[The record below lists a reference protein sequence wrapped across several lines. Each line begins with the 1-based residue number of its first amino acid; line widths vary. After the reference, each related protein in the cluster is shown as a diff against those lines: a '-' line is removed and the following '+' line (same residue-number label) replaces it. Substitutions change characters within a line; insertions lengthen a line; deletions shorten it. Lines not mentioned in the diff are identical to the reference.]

1 MASIIHEEVL
11 SDRAKIVQDETGR
24 YHYYRDGIEL
34 DKGIMLNKKRVEEK
48 WGVYTKWMNYFTAY
62 PDKFVELI
70 TPAESNFKLFF
81 YQKIFLRACLRYRY
95 HYCTAPRAF
104 SKTFISILG
113 MLLKCIFQ
121 PGSKCFICAPKK
133 EQSAKIAKEKF
144 DEIFDLL
151 PLLKKE
157 LVGERYNAGSDYV
170 KLTFRNGSVFDVVAA
185 LDSQRGG
192 RRHFGLVD
200 EIRDHDGDLLN
211 EVVIPLMNV
220 NRRTKSG
227 IVNTKEPHQAQ
238 FYMTSA
244 GQKNSYAYQKL
255 IEILVLEI
263 ITPRS
268 AFVWGCDYRVP
279 QHFGLLDKTFLKEI
293 KMSSTYKD
301 DTFAREYM
309 GIWTG
314 GGSDSWFDYDRMIK
328 YRKLINPESHQ
339 NIRDNK
345 DGFYLLSVDV
355 GRLGCQTVVTV
366 FKVLPHENE
375 FSIKVVN
382 IYVIGRTPETK
393 SFPAQSLELK
403 RIIDAF
409 DPKEVVVDANG
420 MGIGFM
426 DFLAQETPD
435 PANGKTY
442 PGYCSINLDSH
453 SKKMYPGCVPLI
465 YGLKASASLQPQI
478 DSNCY
483 AKVFSGRIQF
493 LAREQEIKT
502 RLMESKVG
510 QKMKIEKR
518 VARLIP
524 HEMTSRLFEE
534 MANLRLKGVGSEVK
548 LEQINTNMTKDKFS
562 SFEYG
567 LWRIKEIEEEF
578 YKKARK
584 RKGTRKLFFYN

>member
-1 MASIIHEEVL
+1 MTQTIMEEII
-11 SDRAKIVQDETGR
+11 SDKAKIVQDEGGK
-24 YHYYRDGIEL
+24 YHYYRDDIEL
-34 DKGIMLNKKRVEEK
+34 EKGVMLNKQRVDEN
-48 WGVYTKWMNYFTAY
+48 WDVYVKWMNYFTAY
-62 PDKFVELI
+62 PDKFIELI

-104 SKTFISILG
+104 SKTFVSILG
-113 MLLKCIFQ
+113 MILKCIFQ

-133 EQSAKIAKEKF
+133 EQSAKIAKEKI
-144 DEIFDLL
+144 DEIMDLF
-151 PLLKKE
+151 PILKKE

-170 KLTFRNGSVFDVVAA
+170 KMTFRNGSVFDVVAA

-220 NRRTKSG
+220 NRRTKAG
-227 IVNTKEPHQAQ
+227 LVNPNESHQAQ

-279 QHFGLLDKTFLKEI
+279 LHFGLLDKTFLKEI

-314 GGSDSWFDYDRMIK
+314 GGSDSWFEYDRMIK

-339 NIRDNK
+339 IIREGEK
-345 DGFYLLSVDV
+345 SFYILSVDV
-355 GRLGCQTVVTV
+355 GRLSCQTVVCV
-366 FKVLPHENE
+366 FKVFPQENE
-375 FSIKVVN
+375 FNINLVN
-382 IYVIGRTPETK
+382 LYVLGRTPETK
-393 SFPAQSLELK
+393 SFPMQALELK
-403 RIIDAF
+403 RVIHAF
-409 DPKEVVVDANG
+409 NPKEVVIDANG
-420 MGIGFM
+420 MGIGFL
-426 DFLAQETPD
+426 DFLTQETPD
-435 PANGKTY
+435 IANGLRY
-442 PGYCSINLDSH
+442 PGYCTTNLDSH
-453 SKKMYPGCVPLI
+453 SRKMYPNCIPLI
-465 YGLKASASLQPQI
+465 YGLKASATLQPQI

-483 AKVFSGRIQF
+483 TKVFSGRVKF

-502 RLMESKVG
+502 RLMESKTG

-524 HEMTSRLFEE
+524 HEMTTRLFEE
-534 MANLRLKGVGSEVK
+534 MANLRLKGVGNDFK
-548 LEQINTNMTKDKFS
+548 LEQINTNMLKDKFS
-562 SFEYG
+562 AFEYG
-567 LWRIKEIEEEF
+567 LWRIKEIEEEY
-578 YKKARK
+578 YKKLRK
-584 RKGTRKLFFYN
+584 KSSKRKLFFYN

>member
-1 MASIIHEEVL
+1 MAVLTEEVI
-11 SDRAKIVQDETGR
+11 SERARIIQDDGGK
-24 YHYYRDGIEL
+24 YHYFRDNIEL
-34 DKGIMLNKKRVEEK
+34 EKGVLLNRQRVDDQ
-48 WGVYTKWMNYFTAY
+48 WDVYTKWMNYFTAY
-62 PDKFVELI
+62 PDKFIELI

-104 SKTFISILG
+104 SKTFVSILG
-113 MLLKCIFQ
+113 MILKCIFQ

-133 EQSAKIAKEKF
+133 EQSAKIAKEKI
-144 DEIFDLL
+144 DEIMDLF
-151 PLLKKE
+151 PILKKE

-170 KLTFRNGSVFDVVAA
+170 KMTFRNGSVFDIVAA

-192 RRHFGLVD
+192 RRHYGLVD

-220 NRRTKSG
+220 NRRTKQG
-227 IVNTKEPHQAQ
+227 VVNPNEPHQAQ
-238 FYMTSA
+238 LYMTSA

-279 QHFGLLDKTFLKEI
+279 LHFGLLDKTFLKEI

-314 GGSDSWFDYDRMIK
+314 GGSDSWFDFDRMIK

-339 NIRDNK
+339 NIREGEK
-345 DGFYLLSVDV
+345 SFYILSVDV

-375 FSIKVVN
+375 FSINVVN
-382 IYVIGRTPETK
+382 IYVIGKTPETK

-409 DPKEVVVDANG
+409 QPKEVVVDANG

-435 PANGKTY
+435 PANGKSY
-442 PGYCSINLDSH
+442 PGYCSFNLDSH
-453 SKKMYPGCVPLI
+453 SKKMYPNCVPLI

-483 AKVFSGRIQF
+483 AKVFSGRIKF

-502 RLMESKVG
+502 RLMESKTG

-524 HEMTSRLFEE
+524 HEMTTRLFEE
-534 MANLRLKGVGSEVK
+534 MANLRLKGVGTEVK
-548 LEQINTNMTKDKFS
+548 LEQINTNMLKDKFS

-567 LWRIKEIEEEF
+567 LWRIKEIEEEY
-578 YKKARK
+578 YKKLRK
-584 RKGTRKLFFYN
+584 KSSKRKLFFYN

>member
-1 MASIIHEEVL
+1 MAVLNEEVI
-11 SDRAKIVQDETGR
+11 SERARIVQDDSGK
-24 YHYYRDGIEL
+24 YHYFRDDIEL
-34 DKGIMLNKKRVEEK
+34 EKGILLNRQRVDEQ
-48 WGVYTKWMNYFTAY
+48 WDVYTKWMNYFTAY
-62 PDKFVELI
+62 PDKFIELI
-70 TPAESNFKLFF
+70 TPAESTFKLFF

-104 SKTFISILG
+104 SKTFVSILG
-113 MLLKCIFQ
+113 MILKCIFQ

-133 EQSAKIAKEKF
+133 EQSAKIAKEKI
-144 DEIFDLL
+144 DEILDLF
-151 PLLKKE
+151 PILKKE

-170 KLTFRNGSVFDVVAA
+170 KMTFRNGSVFDIVAA

-200 EIRDHDGDLLN
+200 EVRDHDGDLLN
-211 EVVIPLMNV
+211 EIVIPLMNV
-220 NRRTKSG
+220 NRRTKQG
-227 IVNTKEPHQAQ
+227 TINPNEPHQAQ
-238 FYMTSA
+238 LYMTSA

-255 IEILVLEI
+255 IEILTLEI

-279 QHFGLLDKTFLKEI
+279 LHFGLLDKTFLKEI

-301 DTFAREYM
+301 DTFAREFM

-314 GGSDSWFDYDRMIK
+314 GGSDSWFDFDRMIK

-339 NIRDNK
+339 IIREGEK
-345 DGFYLLSVDV
+345 SFYILSVDV

-366 FKVLPHENE
+366 FKVFPHENE
-375 FSIKVVN
+375 FSINVVN
-382 IYVIGRTPETK
+382 IYVIGKTAETK

-409 DPKEVVVDANG
+409 KPQEVVVDANG

-435 PANGKTY
+435 PANGKVY

-453 SKKMYPGCVPLI
+453 SRKMYPNCVPLI

-483 AKVFSGRIQF
+483 AKVFSGRIKF

-502 RLMESKVG
+502 RLMESKTG

-518 VARLIP
+518 VQRLIP
-524 HEMTSRLFEE
+524 HEMTTRLFEE
-534 MANLRLKGVGSEVK
+534 MANLRLKGVGTDVK
-548 LEQINTNMTKDKFS
+548 LEQINTNMLKDKFS

-567 LWRIKEIEEEF
+567 LWRIKEIEEQY
-578 YKKARK
+578 YKKLRKNSSK
-584 RKGTRKLFFYN
+584 RKLIFCN

>member
-1 MASIIHEEVL
+1 
-11 SDRAKIVQDETGR
+11 
-24 YHYYRDGIEL
+24 
-34 DKGIMLNKKRVEEK
+34 
-48 WGVYTKWMNYFTAY
+48 
-62 PDKFVELI
+62 
-70 TPAESNFKLFF
+70 
-81 YQKIFLRACLRYRY
+81 
-95 HYCTAPRAF
+95 
-104 SKTFISILG
+104 
-113 MLLKCIFQ
+113 
-121 PGSKCFICAPKK
+121 
-133 EQSAKIAKEKF
+133 
-144 DEIFDLL
+144 
-151 PLLKKE
+151 
-157 LVGERYNAGSDYV
+157 
-170 KLTFRNGSVFDVVAA
+170 
-185 LDSQRGG
+185 
-192 RRHFGLVD
+192 
-200 EIRDHDGDLLN
+200 
-211 EVVIPLMNV
+211 MNV

-227 IVNTKEPHQAQ
+227 LVNKNEPHQAQ

-255 IEILVLEI
+255 IETLVLEI

-279 QHFGLLDKTFLKEI
+279 LHFGLLDKTFLKEI

-301 DTFAREYM
+301 DTFAREFM

-314 GGSDSWFDYDRMIK
+314 GGNDSWFDFDKMIK

-339 NIRDNK
+339 IIK
-345 DGFYLLSVDV
+345 EGEKSFYILSVDV

-366 FKVLPHENE
+366 FKIFPHESE
-375 FSIKVVN
+375 FYINVVN
-382 IYVIGRTPETK
+382 IYVIGKTPETK

-403 RIIDAF
+403 QIIDAF
-409 DPKEVVVDANG
+409 KPREVVVDANG

-453 SKKMYPGCVPLI
+453 NKKMYPNCIPLI
-465 YGLKASASLQPQI
+465 YGLKANASLQPQI

-483 AKVFSGRIQF
+483 AKVFSGRIKF

-502 RLMESKVG
+502 RLMESKTG

-524 HEMTSRLFEE
+524 HEMTTRLFEE
-534 MANLRLKGVGSEVK
+534 MANLRLKGVGNDIK
-548 LEQINTNMTKDKFS
+548 LEQINTNMLKDKFS

-567 LWRIKEIEEEF
+567 LWRIKEIEEEY
-578 YKKARK
+578 YKISRK
-584 RKGTRKLFFYN
+584 KSSKRKLFFYN